1 MLQSIIITA
10 EDILKHIKLSLK
22 TSELKEEIIT
32 REIILDAAKEAG
44 IKVETEEL
52 QKGADTMRFVNK
64 LHSAQETFAWLEK
77 SCLSIDDFEEAVYIS
92 VVAQKL
98 VAHLFADKVEPYF
111 YENQL
116 NYAGVVMYEVVLDD
130 QDLGME
136 LFYAIE
142 EGETSFYD
150 VAHEYIEDTELRR
163 KGGYRGVLYRK
174 DLKPEISAAVFAAKP
189 PQMIKPIVT
198 SKGVHLI
205 LVEEIISAEL
215 DNKLRSQIFAELFD
229 EWVKKQVESV
239 EVVMGLDS
247 NSKLIA
253 A

>member
-1 MLQSIIITA
+1 MSQSITITA
-10 EDILKHIKLSLK
+10 EDILNQVKLSLK
-22 TSELKEEIIT
+22 TSELTEGIIT
-32 REIILDAAKEAG
+32 RKIIMDAAKEAG

-52 QKGADTMRFVNK
+52 QKAADTMRFINK

-77 SCLSIDDFEEAVYIS
+77 HCLSVDDLEEVAYIS
-92 VVAQKL
+92 IASQKL

-130 QDLGME
+130 EDLAME
-136 LFYAIE
+136 LFYAIQ

-150 VAHEYIEDTELRR
+150 VAHQYIEDIELRR
-163 KGGYRGVLYRK
+163 QGGYRGVLSRK
-174 DLKPEISAAVFAAKP
+174 DLKPEISAAVFAAQP

-205 LVEEIISAEL
+205 FVEEIIPAEL
-215 DNKLRSQIFAELFD
+215 DNNLRSQICSELFG

-239 EVVMGLDS
+239 EVVTS
-247 NSKLIA
+247 IK
-253 A
+253 

>member
-1 MLQSIIITA
+1 MLQSITITA
-10 EDILKHIKLSLK
+10 EDILNQVKLSLK
-22 TSELKEEIIT
+22 TSELTEEIIT
-32 REIILDAAKEAG
+32 HQIIVNATKEAG
-44 IKVETEEL
+44 IQIETEEL
-52 QKGADTMRFVNK
+52 QEMADKFRRMYQ
-64 LHSAQETFAWLEK
+64 LHSAENTWTWLK
-77 SCLSIDDFEEAVYIS
+77 QNNLSLDDFEQLVYNHGLSTKLAV
-92 VVAQKL
+92 
-98 VAHLFADKVEPYF
+98 HLFADKIEPYF
-111 YENQL
+111 YEHQL
-116 NYAGVVMYEVVLDD
+116 DYAGLVMYEVVLNDE
-130 QDLGME
+130 DLAVE
-136 LFYAIE
+136 LFYAIG

-150 VAHEYIEDTELRR
+150 VAHQYIDNQELRC

-189 PQMIKPIVT
+189 PQVIKPIVT

-205 LVEEIISAEL
+205 FVEEIISAEL
-215 DNKLRSQIFAELFD
+215 DNKLRSQIFAQLFD